1 MTAEDVARFNQFRDG
16 FTLVDYAEVGLPVFR
31 LTIEALTTSERAI
44 PAIQEFT
51 MRCLA
56 LGETYEQDIAQVL
69 GLSPEIVEGAMNVLV
84 GEGSAVRLAGRSDP
98 SAFRLSEV
106 GEQRLEAEREEV
118 VHEEMIVVDYDGIT
132 RAPIR
137 LAGESVVRASDL
149 KAFGAVEIRPYPAEP
164 PAVTDLS
171 IPEVS
176 RAIRRQSGE
185 DFHRNVLALKRIV
198 RRTNVFRE
206 AVALVFASD
215 RGDEVQVAFAI
226 NGRISEAHERAFAL
240 NGGPKK
246 MGFVRSIAS
255 DSSRKLNRFL
265 GRDILVELADDQRLS
280 SIREEQAA
288 ALAEAEALRPAA
300 ELAGARSSAGRAFA
314 TARERVSLVEHEL
327 ARLPLRTLAC
337 YEQHE
342 LLAEA
347 IKNTAKSLIIT
358 SAGLQP
364 TILSQHTLRDIDRL
378 LSSRISI
385 RIGTFLEP
393 QREPRGK
400 TYFDPLAELTRRSAR
415 SSIDLI
421 ETRRSNFFFLVQD
434 DQLAVVSSQPF
445 FGDVVRRSGFSRV
458 QGVVARKPA
467 IVEQIRELAMVAT
480 RPKKGA

>member
-1 MTAEDVARFNQFRDG
+1 
-16 FTLVDYAEVGLPVFR
+16 
-31 LTIEALTTSERAI
+31 
-44 PAIQEFT
+44 
-51 MRCLA
+51 
-56 LGETYEQDIAQVL
+56 
-69 GLSPEIVEGAMNVLV
+69 
-84 GEGSAVRLAGRSDP
+84 
-98 SAFRLSEV
+98 
-106 GEQRLEAEREEV
+106 
-118 VHEEMIVVDYDGIT
+118 
-132 RAPIR
+132 
-137 LAGESVVRASDL
+137 
-149 KAFGAVEIRPYPAEP
+149 
-164 PAVTDLS
+164 
-171 IPEVS
+171 
-176 RAIRRQSGE
+176 
-185 DFHRNVLALKRIV
+185 
-198 RRTNVFRE
+198 
-206 AVALVFASD
+206 VALVFASD